1 MYRLYISKHEMKTIG
16 FRYDYILRDYV
27 YEFPV
32 YKYKKKPLITCK
44 LGIDTD
50 NYEVWFGV
58 YDSKGT
64 LYAPYYDREFS
75 TNNLVL
81 KVVEKNIKKEFKKL
95 GVTEER
101 EW

>member
-16 FRYDYILRDYV
+16 FRYDYILKDYV

-32 YKYKKKPLITCK
+32 YKYGRKPVITCK
-44 LGIDTD
+44 LGLDTETF
-50 NYEVWFGV
+50 EVWFGV

-64 LYAPYYDREFS
+64 IYAPYYDKEFHRK
-75 TNNLVL
+75 NLVVDIV
-81 KVVEKNIKKEFKKL
+81 KKNIQKEFKKL
-95 GVTEER
+95 GVVKEK

>member
-16 FRYDYILRDYV
+16 FRYDYILKDYV

-32 YKYKKKPLITCK
+32 YKYGRKPVVTCK
-44 LGIDTD
+44 LGIDSD
-50 NYEVWFGV
+50 NFEVWFSV

-64 LYAPYYDREFS
+64 IYAPYYDREFHK
-75 TNNLVL
+75 NNLV
-81 KVVEKNIKKEFKKL
+81 VEIVEKNIRKEFKKL
-95 GVTEER
+95 GVVQER